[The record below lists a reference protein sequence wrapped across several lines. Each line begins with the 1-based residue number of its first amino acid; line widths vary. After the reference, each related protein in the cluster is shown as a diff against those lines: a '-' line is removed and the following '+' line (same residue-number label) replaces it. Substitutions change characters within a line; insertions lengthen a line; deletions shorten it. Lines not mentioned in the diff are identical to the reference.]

1 MECTINKKE
10 TTTYI
15 EKDNVGF
22 LQYKKLNEFP
32 WLMNAFST
40 RKGGVSKGH
49 YAEMNLSFTV
59 GDDPETVKEN
69 FRIFGDTIGVKR
81 EQMVYAAQTHTNN
94 VMRVDSSYKGMGV
107 LRDRNFDNIDG
118 LVTDDPGVCL
128 VGSYADCV
136 PLYFVDPVRHC
147 IGLSHSGWRGTVT
160 KIGRNTIELMYKEF
174 GTDPAD
180 LICCIGPCIGKEC
193 YEVSADVAEEFKKA
207 YTSAQCD
214 RIYMPVVG
222 KEGKYLL
229 DLPMANYLL
238 FEECGVRPENII
250 LPDLCTS
257 CNKELLHSH
266 RASGGKR
273 GGMCAFL
280 MIRESK
286 LV

>member
-1 MECTINKKE
+1 MGCMINKNR

-22 LQYKKLNEFP
+22 LQYKKLNEYP

-40 RKGGVSKGH
+40 RKGGFSKGQ

-69 FRIFGDTIGVKR
+69 FRIFGDAIGIKR

-94 VMRVDSSYKGMGV
+94 VMRVDPSCKGMGV
-107 LRDRNFDNIDG
+107 LHDRNFDKIDG

-160 KIGRNTIELMYKEF
+160 EIGRNTIELMRKEF
-174 GTDPAD
+174 GTDPND

-193 YEVSADVAEEFKKA
+193 YEVSADVVEEFKKA

-214 RIYMPVVG
+214 RIYIPVEG

-229 DLPMANYLL
+229 DLPMANCLL
-238 FEECGVRPENII
+238 LEECGVRPENII

-280 MIRESK
+280 MIRESD
-286 LV
+286 

>member
-1 MECTINKKE
+1 MINKNR

-15 EKDNVGF
+15 EKDNVGL
-22 LQYKKLNEFP
+22 LQYKKLNEYP

-40 RKGGVSKGH
+40 RKGGVSKGQ

-69 FRIFGDTIGVKR
+69 FRIFGDAIGIKR

-94 VMRVDSSYKGMGV
+94 VMRVDPSFKGMGV

-118 LVTDDPGVCL
+118 LVTDAPGVCL

-136 PLYFVDPVRHC
+136 PLYIVDPVRHC

-160 KIGRNTIELMYKEF
+160 KIGRNTIELMRKEF
-174 GTDPAD
+174 GTDPDD

-214 RIYMPVVG
+214 RIYMPVEG
-222 KEGKYLL
+222 REGKYLL
-229 DLPMANYLL
+229 DLPMANCLL

-280 MIRESK
+280 MIRESD
-286 LV
+286 

>member
-1 MECTINKKE
+1 MGCMINKNR

-22 LQYKKLNEFP
+22 LQYKKLNEYP

-40 RKGGVSKGH
+40 RKGGVSKGQ

-69 FRIFGDTIGVKR
+69 FRIFGDAIGIKR

-94 VMRVDSSYKGMGV
+94 VIKIDSANKGMGV
-107 LRDRNFDNIDG
+107 ICDRNFDNTDG
-118 LVTDDPGVCL
+118 LITDDPGVCL

-136 PLYFVDPVRHC
+136 PLYFVDPVRRC

-160 KIGRNTIELMYKEF
+160 KIGRNTIELMRKEF
-174 GTDPAD
+174 GTDPD
-180 LICCIGPCIGKEC
+180 NLICCIGPCIGKEC
-193 YEVSADVAEEFKKA
+193 YEVSADVVEEFKKA

-214 RIYMPVVG
+214 RIYMPVDG

-238 FEECGVRPENII
+238 FEECGVRQENII

-280 MIRESK
+280 MIRESD
-286 LV
+286 

>member
-1 MECTINKKE
+1 MINKNR

-22 LQYKKLNEFP
+22 LQYKKLNEYP

-40 RKGGVSKGH
+40 RKGGVSKGQ

-69 FRIFGDTIGVKR
+69 FRIFGDAIGIKR

-94 VMRVDSSYKGMGV
+94 VMRVDPSCKGMGV
-107 LRDRNFDNIDG
+107 LHDRNFDNIDG

-136 PLYFVDPVRHC
+136 PLYFVDPVRRC

-160 KIGRNTIELMYKEF
+160 KIGRNTIELMRKEF
-174 GTDPAD
+174 GTDPD
-180 LICCIGPCIGKEC
+180 NLICCIGPCIGKEC
-193 YEVSADVAEEFKKA
+193 YEVSADVVEEFKKA

-214 RIYMPVVG
+214 RIYMPVEG

-238 FEECGVRPENII
+238 FEECGVRQENII

-280 MIRESK
+280 MIRESD
-286 LV
+286 

>member
-1 MECTINKKE
+1 MGCMINKNR

-22 LQYKKLNEFP
+22 LQYKKLNEYP

-40 RKGGVSKGH
+40 RKGGVSKGQ

-69 FRIFGDTIGVKR
+69 FRIFGDAIGIKR

-94 VMRVDSSYKGMGV
+94 VIKIDSANKGMGV
-107 LRDRNFDNIDG
+107 ICDRNFDNTDG
-118 LVTDDPGVCL
+118 LITDDPGVCL

-136 PLYFVDPVRHC
+136 PLYFVDPVRRC

-160 KIGRNTIELMYKEF
+160 KIGRNTIELMRKEF
-174 GTDPAD
+174 GTDPD
-180 LICCIGPCIGKEC
+180 NLICCIGPCIGKEC
-193 YEVSADVAEEFKKA
+193 YEVSADVVEEFKKA

-214 RIYMPVVG
+214 RIYMPVEG

-238 FEECGVRPENII
+238 FEECGVRQENII

-280 MIRESK
+280 MIRESD
-286 LV
+286 

>member
-1 MECTINKKE
+1 MINKNR

-22 LQYKKLNEFP
+22 LQYKKLNEYP

-40 RKGGVSKGH
+40 RKGGVSKGQ

-69 FRIFGDTIGVKR
+69 FRIFGDAIGIKR

-94 VMRVDSSYKGMGV
+94 VKRVDPSCKGMGV
-107 LRDRNFDNIDG
+107 LHDRNFDNIDG

-160 KIGRNTIELMYKEF
+160 KIGRNTIELMRKEF
-174 GTDPAD
+174 GTDPND

-193 YEVSADVAEEFKKA
+193 YEVSADVVEEFKKA

-214 RIYMPVVG
+214 RIYIPVEG

-229 DLPMANYLL
+229 DLPMANCLL
-238 FEECGVRPENII
+238 LEECGVRPENII

-280 MIRESK
+280 MIRESD
-286 LV
+286 

>member
-1 MECTINKKE
+1 MINKNR

-22 LQYKKLNEFP
+22 LQYKKLNEYP

-40 RKGGVSKGH
+40 RKGGVSKGQ

-69 FRIFGDTIGVKR
+69 FRIFGDAIGIKR

-94 VMRVDSSYKGMGV
+94 VIKIDSANKGMGV
-107 LRDRNFDNIDG
+107 ICDRNFDNTDG
-118 LVTDDPGVCL
+118 LITDDPGVCL

-136 PLYFVDPVRHC
+136 PLYFVDPVRRC

-160 KIGRNTIELMYKEF
+160 KIGRNTIELMRKEF
-174 GTDPAD
+174 GTDPD
-180 LICCIGPCIGKEC
+180 NLICCIGPCIGKEC
-193 YEVSADVAEEFKKA
+193 YEVSADVVEEFKKA

-214 RIYMPVVG
+214 RIYMPVEG

-238 FEECGVRPENII
+238 FEECGVRQENII

-280 MIRESK
+280 MIRESD
-286 LV
+286 

>member
-1 MECTINKKE
+1 MINKNR

-22 LQYKKLNEFP
+22 LQYKKLNEYP

-40 RKGGVSKGH
+40 RKGGVSKGQ

-69 FRIFGDTIGVKR
+69 FRIFGDAIGIKR
-81 EQMVYAAQTHTNN
+81 EQMVYAAQTHT
-94 VMRVDSSYKGMGV
+94 K
-107 LRDRNFDNIDG
+107 
-118 LVTDDPGVCL
+118 
-128 VGSYADCV
+128 
-136 PLYFVDPVRHC
+136 
-147 IGLSHSGWRGTVT
+147 
-160 KIGRNTIELMYKEF
+160 
-174 GTDPAD
+174 
-180 LICCIGPCIGKEC
+180 
-193 YEVSADVAEEFKKA
+193 
-207 YTSAQCD
+207 QCD
-214 RIYMPVVG
+214 RIYMPVER

-229 DLPMANYLL
+229 DLPMANCLL

-280 MIRESK
+280 MIRESD
-286 LV
+286 

>member
-1 MECTINKKE
+1 MINKNR

-22 LQYKKLNEFP
+22 LQYKKLNEYP

-40 RKGGVSKGH
+40 RKGGVSKGQ

-69 FRIFGDTIGVKR
+69 FRIFGDAIGIKR

-94 VMRVDSSYKGMGV
+94 VMRVDPSCKGMGV
-107 LRDRNFDNIDG
+107 LHDRNFDNIDG

-160 KIGRNTIELMYKEF
+160 KIGRNTIELMQKEF
-174 GTDPAD
+174 GTDPDD

-214 RIYMPVVG
+214 RIYMPVEG

-229 DLPMANYLL
+229 DLPMANCLL
-238 FEECGVRPENII
+238 FEECGVRQENII

-280 MIRESK
+280 MIRESD
-286 LV
+286 

>member
-1 MECTINKKE
+1 MINKNR

-22 LQYKKLNEFP
+22 LQYKKLNEYP

-40 RKGGVSKGH
+40 RKGGVSKGQ

-69 FRIFGDTIGVKR
+69 FRIFGDAIGIKR

-94 VMRVDSSYKGMGV
+94 VMRVDPSCKGMGV
-107 LRDRNFDNIDG
+107 LHDRNFDNIDG
-118 LVTDDPGVCL
+118 LVTDDPRVCL

-136 PLYFVDPVRHC
+136 PLYFVDPVRRC

-160 KIGRNTIELMYKEF
+160 KIGRNTIELMRKEF
-174 GTDPAD
+174 GTDPD
-180 LICCIGPCIGKEC
+180 NLICCIGPCIGKEC
-193 YEVSADVAEEFKKA
+193 YEVSADVVEEFKKA

-214 RIYMPVVG
+214 RIYMPVEG

-238 FEECGVRPENII
+238 FEECGVRQENII

-280 MIRESK
+280 MIRESD
-286 LV
+286 